1 MHKYMLS
8 TAEDAPEI
16 DAILVEANDPTGPFG
31 AKGVGETG
39 LVPTAAAI
47 ANAVY
52 NATGVRFYEI
62 PLTEERVYRGLK
74 QRG

>member
-1 MHKYMLS
+1 LILS
-8 TAEDAPEI
+8 KAFKC
-16 DAILVEANDPTGPFG
+16 PFG

-52 NATGVRFYEI
+52 DAIGVRFTEI
-62 PLTEERVYRGLK
+62 PMTQEKVFFALQENK
-74 QRG
+74 KS